1 MNGGGTIF
9 SMKRVMEG
17 NRCLLTIKKLTGELD
32 YVKSSE
38 ERLQIF
44 YEKSASPINVFY
56 CAGCDISILY
66 S

>member
-1 MNGGGTIF
+1 
-9 SMKRVMEG
+9 MKRVMGG